1 MPKTISVT
9 ISDDTWLALAN
20 IQHELLLTN
29 QKKVSLSKIIA
40 DMVDESLKQKKASQN

>member
-20 IQHELLLTN
+20 IQHELLLSS
-29 QKKVSLSKIIA
+29 QKKVSLSKIIS
-40 DMVDESLKQKKASQN
+40 DIVDENLKDKKATQ